1 MANARIK
8 RDTSATRD
16 LDDRLASRAGEVVA
30 SRNSASEA
38 DLARKER
45 LDAFRDKWANSA
57 LPDLPKDIIPGFH
70 LCWLSTTNTYD
81 SIDKRMAL
89 GYEPVKAGELGKG
102 FEALGKMS
110 SGKFE
115 GCVSCNEMVLF
126 KLPED
131 VYQEVMRMLHLEDP
145 LEHQRNITAQVRDT
159 AQGNK
164 GGRSVL
170 EGGLLEMEKETA
182 KANNKDIRFS

>member
-1 MANARIK
+1 MANLRNK
-8 RDTSATRD
+8 RD
-16 LDDRLASRAGEVVA
+16 LEDRLQERVDEVV
-30 SRNSASEA
+30 STRSNIS
-38 DLARKER
+38 DDDKARRER

-57 LPDLPKDIIPGFH
+57 LPDLPEGIIPGFH
-70 LCWLSTTNTYD
+70 LCWLSTTNNYD

-89 GYEPVKAGELGKG
+89 GYEPVKAAELGKG
-102 FEALGKMS
+102 FESLGKMS

-131 VYQEVMRMLHLEDP
+131 IYQEVMHMLHLEDP
-145 LEHQRNITAQVRDT
+145 IEHQRNITASVRDT

-170 EGGLLEMEKETA
+170 EGGLLEMEKEA
-182 KANNKDIRFS
+182 NKANNKNIRF

>member
-1 MANARIK
+1 MANPRIK
-8 RDTSATRD
+8 RD
-16 LDDRLASRAGEVVA
+16 LDDRLADRVA
-30 SRNSASEA
+30 ETVSSRNTASSE
-38 DLARKER
+38 DIARRER
-45 LDAFRDKWANSA
+45 LDAFRDKWANSP
-57 LPDLPKDIIPGFH
+57 LPDLPAGIIPGFH

-126 KLPED
+126 KLPEEL
-131 VYQEVMRMLHLEDP
+131 YQEVMRMMHLEDP
-145 LEHQRNITAQVRDT
+145 LEHQRNITAAVRNT
-159 AQGNK
+159 AQEGK
-164 GGRSVL
+164 GGRSIL
-170 EGGLLEMEKETA
+170 EGGILEMDKEAA
-182 KANNKDIRFS
+182 KANANIRFD

>member
-1 MANARIK
+1 MKMANTRIK
-8 RDTSATRD
+8 RDLEDRIADRVQEVVERSTSAD
-16 LDDRLASRAGEVVA
+16 PDSI
-30 SRNSASEA
+30 
-38 DLARKER
+38 ARRER

-57 LPDLPKDIIPGFH
+57 LPDLPAGIIPGMH

-89 GYEPVKAGELGKG
+89 GYEPVKASELGKG
-102 FEALGKMS
+102 FEGLGKMS

-131 VYQEVMRMLHLEDP
+131 IYQEVMRMLHLEDP

-170 EGGLLEMEKETA
+170 EGGTLEMEKDA
-182 KANNKDIRFS
+182 ARANNKNIRFQ

>member
-1 MANARIK
+1 MANTRIK

-16 LDDRLASRAGEVVA
+16 LDDRLANRAGEVIA
-30 SRNSASEA
+30 SRNTAPEA
-38 DLARKER
+38 DIARRER

-182 KANNKDIRFS
+182 KANNRDIRFS

>member
-1 MANARIK
+1 MANTRIK
-8 RDTSATRD
+8 RD
-16 LDDRLASRAGEVVA
+16 LEDRLVDRVEEVKDRMAAEDPDAKSR
-30 SRNSASEA
+30 R
-38 DLARKER
+38 ER
-45 LDAFRDKWANSA
+45 AEAFRDKWQNSA
-57 LPDLPKDIIPGFH
+57 LPDLPAGAIPGFH
-70 LCWLSTTNTYD
+70 LCWLSTTNNYD

-89 GYEPVKAGELGKG
+89 GYEPVKAAELGKG

-131 VYQEVMRMLHLEDP
+131 IYQEVMRMLHLEDP

-182 KANNKDIRFS
+182 KANNKNIRF

>member
-1 MANARIK
+1 MANTRIK
-8 RDTSATRD
+8 RD
-16 LDDRLASRAGEVVA
+16 LDDRIADRVNEVKERANNV
-30 SRNSASEA
+30 NPD
-38 DLARKER
+38 DLARRER

-57 LPDLPKDIIPGFH
+57 LPDLPDGAIPGMH

-102 FEALGKMS
+102 FEGLGKMS

-131 VYQEVMRMLHLEDP
+131 VYQEVMHMLHLEDP
-145 LEHQRNITAQVRDT
+145 IEHQRNITAQVRDT

-170 EGGLLEMEKETA
+170 EGGLLEMEKDAA
-182 KANNKDIRFS
+182 KANSNIRFS